1 MKKWASQI
9 YKACKKSQWQRE
21 VGRLRTRRG
30 METEWQE
37 IGVKEIKNKTEV
49 NGYQDWKKG
58 MEGKSTLRWYRNKKM
73 IGREEWYQGD
83 WAGKL
88 LFKARSDTL
97 ELNGRNRDV
106 REQRC
111 QLCNEEKETLEHF
124 IIECEK
130 YRKQRKILDTQIA
143 KIIGR
148 KEWEKRK
155 DGEDR
160 GILTVLG
167 LTNDK
172 DIDKRIV
179 SHVKMFLTESW
190 SARKESITA

>member
-1 MKKWASQI
+1 M
-9 YKACKKSQWQRE
+9 
-21 VGRLRTRRG
+21 
-30 METEWQE
+30 
-37 IGVKEIKNKTEV
+37 
-49 NGYQDWKKG
+49 
-58 MEGKSTLRWYRNKKM
+58 
-73 IGREEWYQGD
+73 
-83 WAGKL
+83 
-88 LFKARSDTL
+88 FKARSDTL

-130 YRKQRKILDTQIA
+130 YRKQRKILDTQIG

-179 SHVKMFLTESW
+179 SHMKMFLTESW
-190 SARKESITA
+190 SARKKSITV